1 MDIRFGTFKCCLCR
15 VGLLKI
21 VSSELVKYNLDLVA
35 VQKSDGLWVVI
46 IQWMIIQFSMEM
58 EMLIIT

>member
-1 MDIRFGTFKCCLCR
+1 
-15 VGLLKI
+15 LKI